1 MNKYVKLNAANTCIE
16 VYYCLKPVLSK
27 KYNVSYKD
35 IFSSY
40 IKKTNNLR

>member
-1 MNKYVKLNAANTCIE
+1 MQPTHVFALWAGLE

-40 IKKTNNLR
+40 IKKTNNLM